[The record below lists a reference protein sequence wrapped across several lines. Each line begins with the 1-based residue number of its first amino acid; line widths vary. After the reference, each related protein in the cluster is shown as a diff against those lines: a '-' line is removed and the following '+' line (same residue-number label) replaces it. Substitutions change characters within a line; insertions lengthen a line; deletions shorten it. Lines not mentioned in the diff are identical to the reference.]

1 MHSAAVPGEAAD
13 ASRRRAG
20 CAPLLRAVRLWAA
33 AWAVAVSLSA
43 SAPAQTSLSEL
54 GAVSGAQSEIARERL
69 GPGEGGQERGQQ
81 DQPARQ
87 ADQAGQAGGAKAAGG
102 SSSKAMTDVAKSF
115 PLSVPAILK
124 IVAAFLLFYIWVL
137 VGDWVNRDSQIHEL
151 GYKKWNP
158 IIYVPFAVL
167 GIALIFLPLGM
178 VIKLPVL
185 AVVLVATSIPYVLV
199 HNRNVERHETVLTG
213 AWWRFFFAGM
223 LSKVGLKVSTERKAD
238 YEKGAPVE
246 LLALGAADVNE
257 NNANLLTARHSPGYL
272 LLKDLVVEM
281 HNRRTERVRL
291 DYTQQDVKV
300 RHEIDG
306 MWHPG
311 EAQERE
317 PADVMLAVMKTL
329 ANCDA
334 KERKKPQKGLFGA
347 KYEGHSYTFLLES
360 QGVKTGERVVAT
372 MRGREEQK
380 FNSLTDLGMRDG
392 LAEKW
397 MELMSQDRGLLV
409 VSSMPGGGLT
419 TVVDVSLNETDRLMR
434 DFVAIEDKQ
443 HPEKEVQN
451 IGVHFYDSKEGQ
463 TPEVLLPELVR
474 TYPGVYICRDFVNA
488 ETANVLCNEVLDDRL
503 VLTTVQGREAA
514 EAPIR
519 LMQLKLKARDFAAA
533 ISAVLYQRL
542 VRKLCTDCKV
552 GYTPP
557 PDVLKKLGIPAGTVE
572 KLYRPPKPEE
582 IDKPCKTCQGLG
594 YLGRTGI
601 FELLEVTDPMRQVLE
616 KSPKVELIKKAAR
629 LDHQRSLQEEG
640 VLLVAKGVTS
650 LPELM
655 RVLKV

>member
-1 MHSAAVPGEAAD
+1 MHSAAVLGETAD
-13 ASRRRAG
+13 ASRLRRPSAFPG
-20 CAPLLRAVRLWAA
+20 WVAA
-33 AWAVAVSLSA
+33 AALLLALTA
-43 SAPAQTSLSEL
+43 APAAL
-54 GAVSGAQSEIARERL
+54 
-69 GPGEGGQERGQQ
+69 GQEAAPPPN
-81 DQPARQ
+81 PAK
-87 ADQAGQAGGAKAAGG
+87 DFTESAKA
-102 SSSKAMTDVAKSF
+102 F
-115 PLSVPAILK
+115 PLSVVAIVK
-124 IVAAFLLFYIWVL
+124 IVAAFVLFYVWVL

-151 GYKKWNP
+151 NFKKWNP
-158 IIYVPFAVL
+158 IAYAPFALL
-167 GIALIFLPLGM
+167 GIVLLFVPLGM
-178 VIKLPVL
+178 LIKLPIL
-185 AVVLVATSIPYVLV
+185 AVALLATSIPYVLV
-199 HNRNVERHETVLTG
+199 HNKSVERHETVLTG
-213 AWWRFFFAGM
+213 AWWRFFFANL
-223 LSKVGLKVSTERKAD
+223 LSKVGVKVSTERKAD
-238 YEKGAPVE
+238 YEKGAAVE
-246 LLALGAADVNE
+246 LLALGAEDVNE
-257 NNANLLTARHSPGYL
+257 NNANLLTARQSPGYL

-334 KERKKPQKGLFGA
+334 KERKKPQKGLYGA
-347 KYEGHSYTFLLES
+347 KYEGHSYTFVLES
-360 QGVKTGERVVAT
+360 QGVKTGERVVVT
-372 MRGREEQK
+372 MRGREEQT
-380 FNSLTDLGMRDG
+380 FDSLTDMGMRES

-397 MELMSQDRGLLV
+397 MELIAQDRGLLII
-409 VSSMPGGGLT
+409 STMPGGGLT

-451 IGVHFYDSKEGQ
+451 IGVNFYDSKEGQ
-463 TPEVLLPELVR
+463 TPDVLLPDLVR

-488 ETANVLCNEVLDDRL
+488 ETANVLCGEVLDDRL
-503 VLTTVQGREAA
+503 VVTTVQGREAA

-519 LMQLKLKARDFAAA
+519 LMQLKLKARDFSAAV
-533 ISAVLYQRL
+533 SAVLYQRL
-542 VRKLCTDCKV
+542 VRKLCCECKV

-582 IDKPCKTCQGLG
+582 IEKPCKACQGLG

-601 FELLEVTDPMRQVLE
+601 FELLVITDPMRQVLE
-616 KSPKVELIKKAAR
+616 KSPKVELLKKAAR

-640 VLLVAKGVTS
+640 ILLVAKGVTS

-655 RVLKV
+655 RVLKA